1 MKTDNGKVKIKAYVV
16 VSLMILLA
24 VSVLAGT
31 VYAVTLDITD
41 AQPVAA
47 GIGSGSVGDGEA
59 RPFNWT
65 LDTSQDSNFKPVTNI
80 SGKLDGADNSTQNVT
95 TTGYSGSLYDNA
107 VTVTLGGDTSGSSA
121 FYNTNLVYTLKN
133 PGDETEYAKFRIFQD
148 SIIPVGSTTQE
159 TLEHYVSA
167 PTVSD
172 VADTYGVC
180 ETLTFTLSVPENG
193 MSVTSMPMYTYIPV
207 EVRQRIVDENGNY
220 LRDGDSSL
228 TTTVERYQYNSTN
241 ATDYTNNKYFYV
253 SSNTDYYDNLTSA
266 SPIYVQNSFTASG
279 ASTKAWM
286 AKGHYFHG
294 LYLSPQIAEGYNFKD
309 ITYAV
314 SSRTDET
321 VSDGN
326 DVSSDRKYK
335 VSGFG
340 IVADGNRFRLEYGN
354 SSGWDSDYIAADKI
368 TVYINY
374 TQNSSYVPVVTPGST
389 YSITVNSTY
398 ESAVDNED
406 CRQFIEIYDDTT
418 QNPIARTK
426 NHVAAAMP
434 AGNTT
439 PAINV
444 KSNSKVSVK
453 SITVKDADGTDI
465 TAQAFGCDQYYTDF
479 IESCK
484 TSLFGFV
491 ELQNITGNI
500 TVDVTYDEPIADKAM
515 GQYNSNL
522 PYYSTT
528 VITKGDVGPYGKAYR
543 SDYEYQ
549 DINFGSSYT
558 TFNAGD
564 TAPSGSGSGR
574 VYNPSGH

>member
-1 MKTDNGKVKIKAYVV
+1 MNTYNGKIKVKAFVV

-47 GIGSGSVGDGEA
+47 GIGSGSVGDGA
-59 RPFNWT
+59 SRQFSWT
-65 LDTSQDSNFKPVTNI
+65 IDTSQDSYFKPVTNI
-80 SGKLDGADNSTQNVT
+80 SGKLGGADNSTQNVT
-95 TTGYSGSLYDNA
+95 TTGYSGNLYDNA

-121 FYNTNLVYTLKN
+121 FYNTNLVYTLTD
-133 PGDETEYAKFRIFQD
+133 PSGDTEYAKFRIFQD
-148 SIIPVGSTTQE
+148 TIIPVGCDQA
-159 TLEHYVSA
+159 TLDNYVSGL
-167 PTVSD
+167 TVSD

-193 MSVTSMPMYTYIPV
+193 MSVTSMPMYTYVPIEIRHRV
-207 EVRQRIVDENGNY
+207 VDENGNY
-220 LRDGDSSL
+220 LRDGDSSI
-228 TTTVERYQYNSTN
+228 TTSVTRYQYESYNS
-241 ATDYTNNKYFYV
+241 TDYTNNKYFYV

-266 SPIYVQNSFTASG
+266 SPSYVQNSFTASG

-286 AKGHYFHG
+286 AKGYYFHG

-326 DVSSDRKYK
+326 DVSNDRKYK

-354 SSGWDSDYIAADKI
+354 SSGWDSDYIAANKI
-368 TVYINY
+368 VMYVNY

-389 YSITVNSTY
+389 YSITVNSHF
-398 ESAVDNED
+398 EDAVNDDEHS
-406 CRQFIEIYDDTT
+406 QYIEIYNDTT

-426 NHVAAAMP
+426 NHVAAALP
-434 AGNTT
+434 VGNTT

-453 SITVKDADGTDI
+453 SITVKDANGTNI
-465 TAQAFGCDQYYTDF
+465 TVQAFGYEQYYTDF

-500 TVDVTYDEPIADKAM
+500 CRTSRAISPLMSPTIRLSQSQEAITLIFRIFLIPLSPRATWVHSARHTKTIM
-515 GQYNSNL
+515 STQISI
-522 PYYSTT
+522 STT
-528 VITKGDVGPYGKAYR
+528 RGRP
-543 SDYEYQ
+543 
-549 DINFGSSYT
+549 
-558 TFNAGD
+558 
-564 TAPSGSGSGR
+564 TARKTASAQR
-574 VYNPSGH
+574 